1 MEISEARDRFLEY
14 LRTERNTSPHTLR
27 AYRQD
32 LEKFELFLGEEKIRD
47 IAEIGYRTL
56 RKFMS
61 TMYSGRKRSSI
72 SRLVSTLRSYF
83 RFLLREEI
91 IEKNPAEALSAPKI
105 ERRLPAFL
113 TVDEAFRLVEEP
125 TRIGSMGK
133 SASKEV
139 TVRDRA
145 ILELLYASG
154 LRVSELVS
162 INVKDMRLDLGVL
175 TVVGKG
181 GKERVVPFGRK
192 AREALERYLESRPDS
207 GKAGPLF
214 LNRFGKRLSDR
225 MVRKMIDRYTRTS
238 GIPKRIGP
246 HTLRHSFATH
256 LLEGGADIRGIQ
268 ELLGHAN
275 LSTTQRY
282 THLNIDRLME
292 VYDKAHPRA

>member
-1 MEISEARDRFLEY
+1 MI
-14 LRTERNTSPHTLR
+14 
-27 AYRQD
+27 
-32 LEKFELFLGEEKIRD
+32 
-47 IAEIGYRTL
+47 
-56 RKFMS
+56 
-61 TMYSGRKRSSI
+61 
-72 SRLVSTLRSYF
+72 STLRSFF
-83 RFLLREEI
+83 RFLFREEI
-91 IEKNPAEALSAPKI
+91 IKKNPAEALSAPKV

-125 TRIGSMGK
+125 SRIGSARKTEFG
-133 SASKEV
+133 EV
-139 TVRDRA
+139 AIRDRA

-162 INVKDMRLDLGVL
+162 LNVPDLRMDLGVIR
-175 TVVGKG
+175 VIGKG
-181 GKERVVPFGRK
+181 GKERVVPFGSK
-192 AREALERYLESRPDS
+192 AREALEHYLEVHPGSRS
-207 GKAGPLF
+207 GKTSPLF

-225 MVRKMIDRYTRTS
+225 MVRKMIEKYTLTS